1 MKKFKF
7 TISGKPY
14 EVEVQ
19 NIEGNI
25 ATVNVNGTEYQV
37 EMEEQ
42 AAPVIAPVARPAAQA
57 APVIAPVA
65 RPAAKP
71 AASAP
76 TQSAAPKPA
85 AAAGGAGYKMAAPL
99 PGTIM
104 QIFVKQGDAVKKGD
118 KLLMY
123 EAMKMENNLLAEADG
138 TITAINCRQGD
149 NVLQGDTLI
158 VIG

>member
-19 NIEGNI
+19 DIEGNI
-25 ATVNVNGTEYQV
+25 ATVNVNGTEYKV

-42 AAPVIAPVARPAAQA
+42 AAPVV
-57 APVIAPVA
+57 APVA

-71 AASAP
+71 AAAS
-76 TQSAAPKPA
+76 TTSAASRPA
-85 AAAGGAGYKMAAPL
+85 AAAGGAGYKLAAPL

-104 QIFVKQGDAVKKGD
+104 QIFVIRA
-118 KLLMY
+118 
-123 EAMKMENNLLAEADG
+123 
-138 TITAINCRQGD
+138 TASRKATSC
-149 NVLQGDTLI
+149 
-158 VIG
+158 

>member
-42 AAPVIAPVARPAAQA
+42 AAPVM
-57 APVIAPVA
+57 APVA

-71 AASAP
+71 ATTSSAP
-76 TQSAAPKPA
+76 ATPKPA

-99 PGTIM
+99 PGTII
-104 QIFVKQGDAVKKGD
+104 QIFVHQGDTVKKGD

>member
-19 NIEGNI
+19 DIEGNI
-25 ATVNVNGTEYQV
+25 ATVNVNGTDYKV

-42 AAPVIAPVARPAAQA
+42 AAPVVKPVARPAA
-57 APVIAPVA
+57 
-65 RPAAKP
+65 AKP
-71 AASAP
+71 AASS
-76 TQSAAPKPA
+76 SASSAPKPA

-104 QIFVKQGDAVKKGD
+104 QIFVHQGDTVKKGD

-149 NVLQGDTLI
+149 NVLHGDVLI

>member
-25 ATVNVNGTEYQV
+25 ATVNVNGTDYQV

-42 AAPVIAPVARPAAQA
+42 AAPVIAPVARPAA
-57 APVIAPVA
+57 
-65 RPAAKP
+65 KP

-76 TQSAAPKPA
+76 AQSAAPKPA

-104 QIFVKQGDAVKKGD
+104 QIFVKQGDAVKKGRQARRRREEGRQAA
-118 KLLMY
+118 Y
-123 EAMKMENNLLAEADG
+123 VRSHEDG
-138 TITAINCRQGD
+138 KQPAGRS
-149 NVLQGDTLI
+149 
-158 VIG
+158 

>member
-19 NIEGNI
+19 DIEGNI
-25 ATVNVNGTEYQV
+25 ATVNVNGTEYKV

-42 AAPVIAPVARPAAQA
+42 AAPVV
-57 APVIAPVA
+57 APVA
-65 RPAAKP
+65 RPAAK
-71 AASAP
+71 ATTTSSAP
-76 TQSAAPKPA
+76 ATQKPA
-85 AAAGGAGYKMAAPL
+85 AAAGGNGYKMAAPL

-104 QIFVKQGDAVKKGD
+104 QIFVHQGDSVKKGD

-149 NVLQGDTLI
+149 NVLQGDVLI
-158 VIG
+158 IIG

>member
-19 NIEGNI
+19 DIEGNI
-25 ATVNVNGTEYQV
+25 ATVNVNGTEYKV

-42 AAPVIAPVARPAAQA
+42 AAPVVAPV
-57 APVIAPVA
+57 V
-65 RPAAKP
+65 RPAAKTMT
-71 AASAP
+71 ASSAP
-76 TQSAAPKPA
+76 AAPKPA
-85 AAAGGAGYKMAAPL
+85 AAAGGNGYKMAAPL

-104 QIFVKQGDAVKKGD
+104 QIFVHQGDSVKKGD

-149 NVLQGDTLI
+149 NVLQGDVLI
-158 VIG
+158 IIG

>member
-42 AAPVIAPVARPAAQA
+42 AAPVV
-57 APVIAPVA
+57 APVA

-71 AASAP
+71 ASSSAP
-76 TQSAAPKPA
+76 AAPKQTPA
-85 AAAGGAGYKMAAPL
+85 ASGNGYKMAAPL

-104 QIFVKQGDAVKKGD
+104 QIFVHQGDTVKKGD

>member
-1 MKKFKF
+1 MKTFKF

-25 ATVNVNGTEYQV
+25 ATVNVNGTEYKV

-42 AAPVIAPVARPAAQA
+42 AAPAVTPVVRP
-57 APVIAPVA
+57 
-65 RPAAKP
+65 KTKS
-71 AASAP
+71 AASEA
-76 TQSAAPKPA
+76 TQVATPRPA

-104 QIFVKQGDAVKKGD
+104 QIYVKQGDAVKKGD

-149 NVLQGDTLI
+149 NVLQGDVLI

>member
-19 NIEGNI
+19 DIEGNI
-25 ATVNVNGTEYQV
+25 ATVNVNGTEYKV

-42 AAPVIAPVARPAAQA
+42 AAPVV
-57 APVIAPVA
+57 APVA

-71 AASAP
+71 AASSAP
-76 TQSAAPKPA
+76 AKSAAPKA
-85 AAAGGAGYKMAAPL
+85 AAPAGGKKMEAPL

-104 QIFVKQGDAVKKGD
+104 QIFVKEGDSVKKGD

-123 EAMKMENNLLAEADG
+123 EAMKMENNLLAECDG
-138 TITAINCRQGD
+138 TIASINCRQGD

>member
-25 ATVNVNGTEYQV
+25 ATVNVNGTEYKV

-42 AAPVIAPVARPAAQA
+42 AAPVV
-57 APVIAPVA
+57 APVA

-71 AASAP
+71 AASSSAP
-76 TQSAAPKPA
+76 AAPKPA
-85 AAAGGAGYKMAAPL
+85 AAASGNGYKMAAPL

-104 QIFVKQGDAVKKGD
+104 QIFVHQGDTVKKGD

-123 EAMKMENNLLAEADG
+123 EAMKMENNLLAEAEG

-149 NVLQGDTLI
+149 NVLQGDVLI
-158 VIG
+158 IIG

>member
-42 AAPVIAPVARPAAQA
+42 AA
-57 APVIAPVA
+57 
-65 RPAAKP
+65 AAKP
-71 AASAP
+71 AATSSAP
-76 TQSAAPKPA
+76 ATPKPA

>member
-1 MKKFKF
+1 MKTFKF
-7 TISGKPY
+7 TISGKPD

-25 ATVNVNGTEYQV
+25 ATVNVNGTEYKV

-42 AAPVIAPVARPAAQA
+42 AAPVIAQPVRTP
-57 APVIAPVA
+57 
-65 RPAAKP
+65 KT

-76 TQSAAPKPA
+76 AQNAAPKPA
-85 AAAGGAGYKMAAPL
+85 ATGGAGYKMAAPL

-104 QIFVKQGDAVKKGD
+104 QIFVKQGDTVKKGD

-149 NVLQGDTLI
+149 NVLQGDVLI

>member
-25 ATVNVNGTEYQV
+25 ATVNVNGTEYKV

-42 AAPVIAPVARPAAQA
+42 AAPVIAPVARPAKPA
-57 APVIAPVA
+57 ATSSAKSEAP
-65 RPAAKP
+65 RPAA
-71 AASAP
+71 
-76 TQSAAPKPA
+76 T
-85 AAAGGAGYKMAAPL
+85 AGGGGHKMAAPL

-104 QIFVKQGDAVKKGD
+104 QIFVHQGDSVKKGD

-149 NVLQGDTLI
+149 NVLQGDVLI

>member
-1 MKKFKF
+1 MKTFKF

-19 NIEGNI
+19 DIEGNI
-25 ATVNVNGTEYQV
+25 ATVNVNGTEYKV

-42 AAPVIAPVARPAAQA
+42 AAPVV
-57 APVIAPVA
+57 APVA
-65 RPAAKP
+65 RPAAKTTTST
-71 AASAP
+71 A
-76 TQSAAPKPA
+76 TQNAAPKPA
-85 AAAGGAGYKMAAPL
+85 ASGAGYKMAAPL

-104 QIFVKQGDAVKKGD
+104 QIYVHQGDSVKKGD

-149 NVLQGDTLI
+149 NVLQGDVLI

>member
-25 ATVNVNGTEYQV
+25 ATVDVNGTEYKV

-42 AAPVIAPVARPAAQA
+42 AAPVV
-57 APVIAPVA
+57 APVA

-71 AASAP
+71 AAAP
-76 TQSAAPKPA
+76 TQSAAPRPA

-104 QIFVKQGDAVKKGD
+104 QIFVKQGDTVKKGD

-149 NVLQGDTLI
+149 NVLQGDVLI

>member
-19 NIEGNI
+19 DIEGNI
-25 ATVNVNGTEYQV
+25 AKVNVNGTEYQV

-42 AAPVIAPVARPAAQA
+42 AAPVVAPV
-57 APVIAPVA
+57 V
-65 RPAAKP
+65 KP
-71 AASAP
+71 ASRATSSAP
-76 TQSAAPKPA
+76 AKNDAPKPA
-85 AAAGGAGYKMAAPL
+85 MGGAGYKMAAPL

-104 QIFVKQGDAVKKGD
+104 QIYVKQGDAVKKGD

>member
-19 NIEGNI
+19 DIEGNI
-25 ATVNVNGTEYQV
+25 ATVNVNGTEYKV

-42 AAPVIAPVARPAAQA
+42 AAPVVAP
-57 APVIAPVA
+57 IA
-65 RPAAKP
+65 RPAAKTTSS
-71 AASAP
+71 AS

-85 AAAGGAGYKMAAPL
+85 AAVGGAGYKMAAPL

>member
-1 MKKFKF
+1 MKTFKF
-7 TISGKPY
+7 TINGKQY

-25 ATVNVNGTEYQV
+25 TTVNVNGTEYKV

-42 AAPVIAPVARPAAQA
+42 AAPVVPPRPV
-57 APVIAPVA
+57 
-65 RPAAKP
+65 KTTT
-71 AASAP
+71 SAT
-76 TQSAAPKPA
+76 TQSVTQKPA

-104 QIFVKQGDAVKKGD
+104 QIFVHQGDNVKKGD

-149 NVLQGDTLI
+149 NVLQGDVLI

>member
-25 ATVNVNGTEYQV
+25 ATVNVNGTEYKV

-42 AAPVIAPVARPAAQA
+42 AAPVVAPVVRPAA
-57 APVIAPVA
+57 
-65 RPAAKP
+65 AKTTM
-71 AASAP
+71 ASSAP
-76 TQSAAPKPA
+76 AAPKPA
-85 AAAGGAGYKMAAPL
+85 AAAGGSGYKMAAPL

-104 QIFVKQGDAVKKGD
+104 QIFVHQGDSVKKGD

-149 NVLQGDTLI
+149 NVLQGDVLI
-158 VIG
+158 IIG

>member
-19 NIEGNI
+19 NIEGNM

-42 AAPVIAPVARPAAQA
+42 AAPVV
-57 APVIAPVA
+57 APVA

-71 AASAP
+71 AAASSAP
-76 TQSAAPKPA
+76 AAPKPA
-85 AAAGGAGYKMAAPL
+85 AGGSGYKMTAPL

-138 TITAINCRQGD
+138 TITAVNCRQGD

>member
-19 NIEGNI
+19 DIEGAI
-25 ATVNVNGTEYQV
+25 ATVNVNGTEYKV

-42 AAPVIAPVARPAAQA
+42 AAPVV
-57 APVIAPVA
+57 APVA

-71 AASAP
+71 AAASSS
-76 TQSAAPKPA
+76 SAAPKPA
-85 AAAGGAGYKMAAPL
+85 AASGGAGYKMAAPL

-104 QIFVKQGDAVKKGD
+104 QIFVHQGDSVKKGD

-149 NVLQGDTLI
+149 NVLQGDVLI

>member
-42 AAPVIAPVARPAAQA
+42 AAPVVS
-57 APVIAPVA
+57 PVA

-76 TQSAAPKPA
+76 AQAAAPKPA

-123 EAMKMENNLLAEADG
+123 EAMKMENNLLAETDG

>member
-25 ATVNVNGTEYQV
+25 ASVNVNGTEYKV

-42 AAPVIAPVARPAAQA
+42 AAPVV
-57 APVIAPVA
+57 APVA

-71 AASAP
+71 AASTS
-76 TQSAAPKPA
+76 TQAAAPKPA
-85 AAAGGAGYKMAAPL
+85 AATGGAGYKMAAPL

-104 QIFVKQGDAVKKGD
+104 QIFVH
-118 KLLMY
+118 
-123 EAMKMENNLLAEADG
+123 
-138 TITAINCRQGD
+138 QGD

>member
-19 NIEGNI
+19 DIEGNI
-25 ATVNVNGTEYQV
+25 ATVNVNGTEYKV

-42 AAPVIAPVARPAAQA
+42 ATPVV
-57 APVIAPVA
+57 APVA

-71 AASAP
+71 AASSAP
-76 TQSAAPKPA
+76 AKSAAPKA
-85 AAAGGAGYKMAAPL
+85 AAPAGGKKMEAPL

-104 QIFVKQGDAVKKGD
+104 QIFVKEGDSVKKGD

-123 EAMKMENNLLAEADG
+123 EAMKMENNLLAECDG
-138 TITAINCRQGD
+138 TIASINCRQGD

>member
-19 NIEGNI
+19 DIEGNI
-25 ATVNVNGTEYQV
+25 ATVNVNGTEYKV
-37 EMEEQ
+37 EMEE
-42 AAPVIAPVARPAAQA
+42 A

-71 AASAP
+71 AASAS

-104 QIFVKQGDAVKKGD
+104 QIFVHQGDTVKKGD

-138 TITAINCRQGD
+138 SITAINCRQGD
-149 NVLQGDTLI
+149 NVLQGDVLI

>member
-1 MKKFKF
+1 MHKTMKKFKF

-19 NIEGNI
+19 SIEGNL
-25 ATVNVNGTEYQV
+25 ATVNVNGTEYKV

-42 AAPVIAPVARPAAQA
+42 AAPVVAPVARTA
-57 APVIAPVA
+57 
-65 RPAAKP
+65 AAKP
-71 AASAP
+71 AASEK
-76 TQSAAPKPA
+76 TQAASRPA
-85 AAAGGAGYKMAAPL
+85 ATGGAGYKMAAPL

-104 QIFVKQGDAVKKGD
+104 QIYVHQGDSVKKGD

-149 NVLQGDTLI
+149 NVLQGDVLI

>member
-19 NIEGNI
+19 DIEGNI
-25 ATVNVNGTEYQV
+25 AKVNVNGTEYQV

-42 AAPVIAPVARPAAQA
+42 AAPVV
-57 APVIAPVA
+57 APVA

-71 AASAP
+71 ATTP
-76 TQSAAPKPA
+76 TQAAAPKPA

>member
-42 AAPVIAPVARPAAQA
+42 AAPVIAPVARPAA
-57 APVIAPVA
+57 
-65 RPAAKP
+65 KP
-71 AASAP
+71 ATTSSAP
-76 TQSAAPKPA
+76 ATPKPA

-104 QIFVKQGDAVKKGD
+104 QIFVHQGDTVKKGD

-149 NVLQGDTLI
+149 NVLQGDVLI

>member
-19 NIEGNI
+19 SIEGNI
-25 ATVNVNGTEYQV
+25 ADVTVNGTQYKV

-42 AAPVIAPVARPAAQA
+42 EAPVV
-57 APVIAPVA
+57 VKPVA
-65 RPAAKP
+65 RPAAKAQSAEP
-71 AASAP
+71 AP
-76 TQSAAPKPA
+76 KAAPK
-85 AAAGGAGYKMAAPL
+85 AAGGAGNKMEAPL

-104 QIFVKQGDAVKKGD
+104 QIYVKEGDAVKKGD

-123 EAMKMENNLLAEADG
+123 EAMKMENNLLSEFDG
-138 TITAINCRQGD
+138 TVSAINCRQGD
-149 NVLQGDTLI
+149 NVLQGDVLI
-158 VIG
+158 VIA

>member
-19 NIEGNI
+19 DIEGNI
-25 ATVNVNGTEYQV
+25 ATVNVNGTDYKV

-42 AAPVIAPVARPAAQA
+42 AAPVV
-57 APVIAPVA
+57 APVA

-71 AASAP
+71 AAASSAP
-76 TQSAAPKPA
+76 STPRPA
-85 AAAGGAGYKMAAPL
+85 AAASGSGYKMAAPL

-104 QIFVKQGDAVKKGD
+104 QIFVHQGDSVKKGD

-149 NVLQGDTLI
+149 NVLQGDVLI
-158 VIG
+158 IIG

>member
-14 EVEVQ
+14 EVEVKDL
-19 NIEGNI
+19 EGNI
-25 ATVNVNGTEYQV
+25 AKVDVNGIEYQV

-42 AAPVIAPVARPAAQA
+42 AAPVV
-57 APVIAPVA
+57 APVA

-71 AASAP
+71 AATAP
-76 TQSAAPKPA
+76 TQAAAPKPA
-85 AAAGGAGYKMAAPL
+85 ASGAGHKMAAPL

-138 TITAINCRQGD
+138 TITAINCHQGD